1 MNEFEEKYKLLKDA
15 KIPEDVFG
23 NSKEMKHEDITK
35 TFNKIVVHVHPD
47 KCEKENI
54 EKANEA
60 FLILMNFRTNAEQK
74 IIDGIYGEKNP
85 YEGVII
91 STRKNKYK
99 IVNFLTE
106 GDLCYVFKATDKNGM
121 YVAIKIIKNVVNNDL
136 LENEA
141 TNLKYLYNDSPV
153 KTFKIMEHICP
164 MPMDEFIYDDSGIN
178 RKGLVYPFIRGVV
191 TVEDVINSYPNG
203 IDVRDAAWMI
213 NRILGGLM
221 APHQSDLVHGGI
233 VPNNIFLD
241 LPTHNGIIL
250 DWAFSVKKETPLK
263 AVSTK
268 YKMYYP
274 DEVFSKTPVNSG
286 LDLYMVAKIFIKLV
300 GGDVIKNEF
309 PNTVPANICG
319 LFRACLLGK
328 KHRTIDAYE
337 LHSEFSDALKANY
350 GSRKFRKFELNK

>member
-1 MNEFEEKYKLLKDA
+1 
-15 KIPEDVFG
+15 
-23 NSKEMKHEDITK
+23 
-35 TFNKIVVHVHPD
+35 
-47 KCEKENI
+47 
-54 EKANEA
+54 
-60 FLILMNFRTNAEQK
+60 
-74 IIDGIYGEKNP
+74 
-85 YEGVII
+85 
-91 STRKNKYK
+91 
-99 IVNFLTE
+99 
-106 GDLCYVFKATDKNGM
+106 
-121 YVAIKIIKNVVNNDL
+121 
-136 LENEA
+136 
-141 TNLKYLYNDSPV
+141 
-153 KTFKIMEHICP
+153 
-164 MPMDEFIYDDSGIN
+164 
-178 RKGLVYPFIRGVV
+178 
-191 TVEDVINSYPNG
+191 
-203 IDVRDAAWMI
+203 MI